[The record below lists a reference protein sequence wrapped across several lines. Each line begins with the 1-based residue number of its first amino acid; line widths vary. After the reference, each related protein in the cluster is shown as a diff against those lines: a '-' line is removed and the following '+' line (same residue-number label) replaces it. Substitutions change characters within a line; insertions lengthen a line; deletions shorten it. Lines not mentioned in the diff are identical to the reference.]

1 MSINEKL
8 LAIQSE
14 IKVPKSQYNA
24 FGKYSYRSCEDILE
38 AIKPLAVKHN
48 CVLKIHD
55 EIEFISS
62 RFYVRAIATLTDC
75 ETGEKVEAFGWAREE
90 ETKKGMDAAQI
101 TGSTSS
107 YARKYALNGL
117 FCLDDTK
124 DADATNKHDK
134 EEKPEPEKPKPPKPE
149 PKIEPKPDPKAEW
162 RKAKDSLIATV
173 GRLKYTEEFVRAFR
187 EAKFKGTT
195 SINDVTAEQIK
206 QLEEALLKE
215 YEKQEESA

>member
-38 AIKPLAVKHN
+38 AIKPLAAKHN

-55 EIEFISS
+55 EIEFISG
-62 RFYVRAIATLTDC
+62 RFYVKAIATLTDC
-75 ETGEKVEAFGWAREE
+75 ETGEIVVAFAWAREE

-134 EEKPEPEKPKPPKPE
+134 EEKPEPAASDSRQSKEE
-149 PKIEPKPDPKAEW
+149 I
-162 RKAKDSLIATV
+162 AKEAAKKSLIATV
-173 GRLKYTEEFVRAFR
+173 KKLKYTDTFVKAFR

-195 SINDVTAEQIK
+195 SINDLTAEQIAE
-206 QLEEALLKE
+206 LEEALLKD